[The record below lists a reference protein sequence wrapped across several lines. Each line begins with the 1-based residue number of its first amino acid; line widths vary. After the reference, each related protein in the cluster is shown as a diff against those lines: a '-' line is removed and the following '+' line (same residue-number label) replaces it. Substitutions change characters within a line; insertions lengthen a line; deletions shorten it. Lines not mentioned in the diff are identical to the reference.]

1 MDKKNK
7 IKKLSDH
14 QKLINLITVHGEKDI
29 NKFLQSLDKI
39 FTEIFHLKK
48 TELPWCNTNS
58 NKEWTDFMRKSRLAF
73 CIIYYRFIKKD
84 RILSALY
91 NNKQNWIALL
101 FNRDKL
107 YYDFYPIGIC
117 GSRWHLPSFC
127 KSSGGLFYYTTHF
140 KYATA

>member
-14 QKLINLITVHGEKDI
+14 QKLVNLITVHGEKDI

-84 RILSALY
+84 RTY
-91 NNKQNWIALL
+91 
-101 FNRDKL
+101 
-107 YYDFYPIGIC
+107 
-117 GSRWHLPSFC
+117 H
-127 KSSGGLFYYTTHF
+127 
-140 KYATA
+140 